1 LAATPPSRLS
11 APLLS
16 VDSADLRLFLLLDA
30 CLLGGGMYPGYEKYW
45 TSIQNEPAKP
55 VWSGPTPA
63 EIE

>member
-1 LAATPPSRLS
+1 
-11 APLLS
+11 
-16 VDSADLRLFLLLDA
+16 LRLFLLLDA

-55 VWSGPTPA
+55 VWITGSGPTPA